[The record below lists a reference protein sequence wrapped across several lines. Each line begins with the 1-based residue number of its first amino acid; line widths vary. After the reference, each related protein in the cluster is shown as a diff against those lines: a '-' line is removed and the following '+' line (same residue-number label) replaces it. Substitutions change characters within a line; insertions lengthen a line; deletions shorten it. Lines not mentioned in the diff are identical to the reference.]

1 MRPARIA
8 VLAALLALAA
18 APAGASAAGTT
29 SVDFESLSSG
39 TTVTDQYAAQGV
51 RFGVP
56 SDFGLPAGNCGRPV
70 VQAPGINNRSA
81 EISCQKG
88 EFQGLSISAA
98 MEFDSERRAVSFKL
112 KAVGVD
118 QTVTIVASA
127 IGGATVAT
135 QTKTLPVGQV
145 VDVAFSRVTPDIVAV
160 RIYGGAEGTGFDD
173 HVYLDDVSSP
183 IEDPA
188 SIQPKFSVTLLQPRA
203 DVVEGSS
210 VTVPVR
216 VSRYNGSVGPVQI
229 NVDRPSGVDGAQPT
243 PNPVTGR
250 DPAQLKISVAS
261 PLAGDRQLTV
271 SAVKPAGAPSTVGIP
286 VGASVVQTIH
296 VISALSFTDRA
307 AGEIVFTPGCPFTPT
322 ESVNVRGGY
331 RGRVAMS
338 VQVLSG
344 AAAPS
349 QTGEIAAT
357 ADGALNFPY
366 PMPFKGPGSGVVRIT
381 LFPAN
386 ATSVTRDVPVR
397 IASPL
402 SEVFPTSVRPPQAL
416 QDGTLVTLR
425 GEGFCGSPNT
435 RVRFGNDEAYAK
447 ILSRNVQGTEITV
460 RVPRLATSGVL
471 QIVPDITSP
480 KANLIDGPMMTVNTY
495 RNTAGFAFHNYTP
508 HLTVDQMSATFGR
521 AATHVTVDGCGVFT
535 LGLASCRVITPI
547 PDPWAMLVLAIA
559 NATMGK
565 EDGGGA
571 CFGFSRTSEQLRM
584 GRRTYGGLGFD
595 LAPNAFSIPG
605 SAGPNG
611 SVQEVINAN
620 QLSQLS
626 GEYAGYYLTHA
637 VGGQFTATP
646 QNLRRD
652 LEARL
657 KSNDYPMLSLRTGGT
672 IDELHVVVAYDIE
685 DDPAVPGGYYID
697 VYDSNQPYIV
707 PGYVQD
713 GTTYMRN
720 ETTEA
725 ALHKQRTEDSRIRV
739 RPDGYW
745 ILPSSDMSASSL
757 GNIVVGGIDD
767 PPAHP
772 TLITGKGVLKGG
784 ITAMFG
790 SAAGDIVG
798 RLAAAGDSPAGP
810 PSTTAQISVG
820 DRHLYSAPGVLEKD
834 KNKALNATPWLPAT
848 GAASGVEGFLLGG
861 GANATYTVDLA
872 GGRSGAQ
879 TRTVLGDGVAST
891 VTAPSRRG
899 VTDHLTLTPSDADV
913 GFTSG
918 KGAVKVS
925 LETMARGAGDV
936 THGAAMKVTSGAG
949 GHDSIGFDAGHGV
962 VTVEHKGAPTTVSLT
977 LSSFGRTL
985 PQTGRVSVRV
995 GRGTTTIRP
1004 GSWNRLRGGTVTV
1017 RSGGKTRKAKLRAG
1031 SARGATVSSLK
1042 VARRGKGRT
1051 ASVKVKVPSGVTAGT
1066 ANVAFALTRG
1076 KKVIATKS
1084 LPAGAAGTRT
1094 LTWTLP
1100 SKARRGDRL
1109 VAIATTVVQRGTQ
1122 FDSAVSKKAARVQ
1135 R

>member
-29 SVDFESLSSG
+29 SVDFESLAPG

-51 RFGVP
+51 RFGIP
-56 SDFGLPAGNCGRPV
+56 SDFGLPAGNCGEPV
-70 VQAPGINNRSA
+70 VRAPGVTNRSA

-88 EFQGLSISAA
+88 EFQGISISGA

-118 QTVTIVASA
+118 QTVTVVASA
-127 IGGATVAT
+127 IGGTTLQT
-135 QTKTLPVGQV
+135 QTVSLPAGQV
-145 VDVAFSRVTPDIVAV
+145 VNVAFNRPTPDIVAV
-160 RIYGGAEGTGFDD
+160 RLYGGAEASGFDD

-188 SIQPKFSVTLLQPRA
+188 SIQPKFSVTLLQPRV
-203 DVVEGSS
+203 DVVEGAS

-216 VSRYNGSVGPVQI
+216 ISRYNGSVGPVQV
-229 NVDRPSGVDGAQPT
+229 NVDSLPSGVTGVQPT

-250 DPAQLKISVAS
+250 DPTQLKISVGS
-261 PLAGDRQLTV
+261 PLTGDRQLTV

-286 VGASVVQTIH
+286 VGASVVQTVH
-296 VISALSFTDRA
+296 AISALSFTDRA
-307 AGEIVFTPGCPFTPT
+307 AGEIVFTPGCAFSPT

-331 RGRVAMS
+331 RGHVTMTVA
-338 VQVLSG
+338 VVSG
-344 AAAPS
+344 ATAPTAIS
-349 QTGEIAAT
+349 GLTAS
-357 ADGALNFPY
+357 ADGAVDFPY
-366 PMPFKGPGSGVVRIT
+366 PMPFQGPGSGVVRIT
-381 LFPAN
+381 LTPDH
-386 ATSVTRDVPVR
+386 ATPVTRDVPVR
-397 IASPL
+397 IAQPL
-402 SEVFPTSVRPPQAL
+402 SDVFPTTVRPPQAL

-471 QIVPDITSP
+471 QLVPDITNP
-480 KANLIDGPMMTVNTY
+480 KANVIEGPMMTVNTY
-495 RNTAGFAFHNYTP
+495 RNTAGFPFHNYTP

-521 AATHVTVDGCGVFT
+521 AATHITADACGALT
-535 LGLASCRVITPI
+535 LGVASCRVITPI
-547 PDPWAMLVLAIA
+547 PDPWAMIVLAIA

-584 GRRTYGGLGFD
+584 GRFTYAGLGND
-595 LAPNAFSIPG
+595 LATNAFSIPG
-605 SAGPNG
+605 SNGPNG

-626 GEYAGYYLTHA
+626 NEYAGYYLTHA

-646 QNLRRD
+646 QGLRKD

-707 PGYVQD
+707 PGYVEGD
-713 GTTYMRN
+713 KTYNRN

-725 ALHKQRTEDSRIRV
+725 DLHKQRTEDSRIRV

-767 PPAHP
+767 PPSHP
-772 TLITGKGVLKGG
+772 TLITGKGLLKGG
-784 ITAMFG
+784 IVAMFG
-790 SAAGDIVG
+790 SAAGDVVG
-798 RLAAAGDSPAGP
+798 RLAAAGQPGP

-834 KNKALNATPWLPAT
+834 KSKALNATPWLPAT

-872 GGRSGAQ
+872 GGRSGSQ
-879 TRTVLGDGVAST
+879 TRTVLGDGVASQ
-891 VTAPSRRG
+891 VTAPSRPG
-899 VTDHLTLTPSDADV
+899 VTDHLSLTPGDAEV
-913 GFTSG
+913 GFSSG
-918 KGAVKVS
+918 KGSVAVS

-936 THGAAMKVTSGAG
+936 THGAAVTVTSGAG
-949 GHDSIGFDAGHGV
+949 GHDTIGFDAGHNV
-962 VTVEHKGAPTTVSLT
+962 VKLEHDGKPATVSLT
-977 LSSFGRTL
+977 LSSFGKTL
-985 PQTGRVSVRV
+985 PQSGRVSVRV

-1004 GSWNRLRGGTVTV
+1004 GSWTGLRNGTATV
-1017 RSGGKTRKAKLRAG
+1017 RSGGKTKKVRLRAR
-1031 SARGATVSSLK
+1031 SARGAKLSSLK
-1042 VARRGKGRT
+1042 VTRRGSART
-1051 ASVKVKVPSGVTAGT
+1051 ASVKVKVPSSAAAGT
-1066 ANVAFALTRG
+1066 ANVTFAVTRG
-1076 KKVIATKS
+1076 KKAVATKT
-1084 LPAGAAGTRT
+1084 LEAGAAGTRT
-1094 LTWTLP
+1094 LSWRLP
-1100 SKARRGDRL
+1100 SKVRRGDRV
-1109 VAIATTVVQRGTQ
+1109 VAVATTVVQRGTQ
-1122 FDSAVSKKAARVQ
+1122 FDSAVSKKTARVK